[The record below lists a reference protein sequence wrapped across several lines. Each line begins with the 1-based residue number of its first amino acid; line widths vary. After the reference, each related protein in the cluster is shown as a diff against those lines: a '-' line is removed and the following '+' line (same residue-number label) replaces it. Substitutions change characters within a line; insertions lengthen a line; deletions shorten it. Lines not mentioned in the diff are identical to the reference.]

1 MNSAALDS
9 LEELERLYRDHALV
23 PPSVVDEGSKW
34 VGTSLGIADMPLLV
48 AEGDIEEII
57 ETPAVVTIPGT
68 KPWVMGVAAHMGGL
82 LPIFSGDVFFRKRPY
97 QGRVRDYC
105 MVIQR
110 QGFRFGMTLSSVER
124 DMKFPA
130 EERDWEREVDAD
142 FAEFAQGGFRDKNR
156 FLAVIDIDRLVEDSD
171 LADASAPDLTNDEE
185 TTDE

>member
-23 PPSVVDEGSKW
+23 PPSGVDEGSKW
-34 VGTSLGIADMPLLV
+34 VGTSL
-48 AEGDIEEII
+48 
-57 ETPAVVTIPGT
+57 
-68 KPWVMGVAAHMGGL
+68 GVAAHMGGL

-110 QGFRFGMTLSSVER
+110 QGFRFGITLSSVER

-130 EERDWEREVDAD
+130 EQRDWDKEVDAD
-142 FAEFAQGGFRDKNR
+142 FADFTQGGFHDKNR
-156 FLAVIDIDRLVEDSD
+156 FLAVLEMDRLVTDSD
-171 LADASAPDLTNDEE
+171 LADASALDLTNDEE